1 MNLSLCFSLRFILRL
16 PVSVLRSLGVPC
28 VTYVFPIALWFV
40 LHCSVSWILLGFP
53 PFLVASQGGLALSFF
68 LHLPVVCL
76 HLGPHLFTKL
86 YNTLVLCCL
95 KSSSSF
101 GFSPQTQSRNILR
114 MDTSSSSSTSFFL
127 SFLLWTYFT
136 LIKHAHVEVQLT
148 CPLSLASYQCAIRLT
163 GLDSSAVAK
172 KERRSDCYT
181 HCLWPL
187 RATSRR
193 WSTCPVLNAKAAT
206 RTRPLLLRGR

>member
-1 MNLSLCFSLRFILRL
+1 MNLSLCFSLHFIPRL
-16 PVSVLRSLGVPC
+16 PVSVLGSLGVPYSVVVCPTLLC
-28 VTYVFPIALWFV
+28 VLDSP
-40 LHCSVSWILLGFP
+40 WIPAF
-53 PFLVASQGGLALSFF
+53 FVASQGGRLALSFF

-86 YNTLVLCCL
+86 YKTLVWCCL
-95 KSSSSF
+95 KSSSF
-101 GFSPQTQSRNILR
+101 GFSPQIQSRNILR
-114 MDTSSSSSTSFFL
+114 KDTSSSSYFFL
-127 SFLLWTYFT
+127 PFFLWTYFT
-136 LIKHAHVEVQLT
+136 LIKYAHVEVQLNY
-148 CPLSLASYQCAIRLT
+148 PLSLASYQCAIRLT
-163 GLDSSAVAK
+163 GLDLSAVAK

-206 RTRPLLLRGR
+206 RTRPLLLRGRWKNPSS